1 MTTRLNTTPIP
12 ATGTGQSWT
21 RPTTALGGSFRLA
34 SFVLAAGLLVVPGH
48 AQTSGSAEQADSAGQ
63 ADAAEPVDGSS
74 AGGEAGGATPLSPD
88 RVVARVNGRAITEG
102 DLALALGPPQ
112 PGQPPQTPEQR
123 RASALS
129 ALIDLRAV
137 AGRAVEA
144 GLENEDLE
152 RRLAFLRDRE
162 LHNAYLEQTIEPA
175 ITEALMRERY
185 DQEVGAVEPVEEIR
199 ASHILLETE
208 EEAREVITALDGG
221 ADFAELARARSTGP
235 SAAQGGD
242 LGFFGPGRMVPA
254 FDQAARATPVGEYSR
269 EPVETQFG
277 FHVINVTD
285 TREVGP
291 PPFEQV
297 REQIREILRRE
308 LYVETLREARG
319 GAEIEIEDQALAR
332 LLPPTRTGGAQDEVA
347 APDGDA
353 TEQSEDGAAAGTA
366 Q

>member
-1 MTTRLNTTPIP
+1 MPIRFETNRVR
-12 ATGTGQSWT
+12 ADKDQRKMSWG
-21 RPTTALGGSFRLA
+21 A
-34 SFVLAAGLLVVPGH
+34 LLVSSILVSASLLVSPLH
-48 AQTSGSAEQADSAGQ
+48 AQTTDTATE
-63 ADAAEPVDGSS
+63 
-74 AGGEAGGATPLSPD
+74 GATEQTDSSETAPLSPD
-88 RVVARVNGRAITEG
+88 RVVARVNGRDITEG
-102 DLALALGPPQ
+102 DLSLALGPPQ

-123 RASALS
+123 RASALA

-137 AGRAVEA
+137 AGQAVEA
-144 GLENEDLE
+144 GLDDEDLE
-152 RRLAFLRDRE
+152 RRVSFLRDRE

-185 DQEVGAVEPVEEIR
+185 DQEVGAIEPVEEIR

-208 EEAREVITALDGG
+208 DEAREVITALDGG
-221 ADFAELARARSTGP
+221 ADFAELARSRSTGP

-254 FDQAARATPVGEYSR
+254 FDQAARSIPVGEYSR
-269 EPVETQFG
+269 EPVQTQFG

-308 LYVETLREARG
+308 LYVETLRDARD
-319 GAEIEIEDQALAR
+319 AADVVIEDQALAR
-332 LLPPTRTGGAQDEVA
+332 LLPPTRAGEASSDEAGGDTAPGSDTAPAVEA
-347 APDGDA
+347 APAGEGTEPEA
-353 TEQSEDGAAAGTA
+353 TQ
-366 Q
+366 